1 MKRNPEDKYST
12 TTNSMILEDNDT
24 GEQIIFLI
32 DYENRWVL
40 RPMLEED
47 IKPFIDQYKDI
58 TSKEKRE
65 KRRTLYENLQKED
78 SQNYFFCIER
88 IIGEENKDDPTSIY
102 GLPRE
107 PIGVGGRS
115 DEVIMLDKRID
126 SEISAFLYEV
136 NEPIG
141 MCIDAMLPMIAEYLN
156 VKKTQVFFIAKP
168 QKIAQ
173 WILGYIYMF

>member
-1 MKRNPEDKYST
+1 MKRNPEDNYST
-12 TTNSMILEDNDT
+12 TTNSMILEDDDT

-32 DYENRWVL
+32 DPENRLVI
-40 RPMLEED
+40 RSMLEED
-47 IKPFIDQYKDI
+47 IKPFIDQYNI
-58 TSKEKRE
+58 TSKEKIE
-65 KRRTLYENLQKED
+65 KRRTLYENISKE
-78 SQNYFFCIER
+78 
-88 IIGEENKDDPTSIY
+88 DDPTSIY

-126 SEISAFLYEV
+126 SEISAFLYEF

-141 MCIDAMLPMIAEYLN
+141 RCIDDMLPMIAEYLK
-156 VKKTQVFFIAKP
+156 VKKTRVYFITKP

-173 WILGYIYMF
+173 

>member
-32 DYENRWVL
+32 DYENRLVI
-40 RPMLEED
+40 RSMLEED

-78 SQNYFFCIER
+78 SQNYFFCI
-88 IIGEENKDDPTSIY
+88 
-102 GLPRE
+102 
-107 PIGVGGRS
+107 
-115 DEVIMLDKRID
+115 
-126 SEISAFLYEV
+126 
-136 NEPIG
+136 
-141 MCIDAMLPMIAEYLN
+141 
-156 VKKTQVFFIAKP
+156 
-168 QKIAQ
+168 
-173 WILGYIYMF
+173 

>member
-1 MKRNPEDKYST
+1 MKRNPEDNYST
-12 TTNSMILEDNDT
+12 TTNSMILEDDDT

-32 DYENRWVL
+32 DSENRLVI
-40 RPMLEED
+40 RSMLEED
-47 IKPFIDQYKDI
+47 IKPFIDQYNI

-65 KRRTLYENLQKED
+65 KRRTLYENISKED

-88 IIGEENKDDPTSIY
+88 IIGEEDKDDPTSIY

-126 SEISAFLYEV
+126 SEISAFLYEF

-141 MCIDAMLPMIAEYLN
+141 RCIDDMLPSIAEYLK
-156 VKKTQVFFIAKP
+156 VKKTQVYFITKP
-168 QKIAQ
+168 QKIVQ
-173 WILGYIYMF
+173 